1 VKVTWYQVSSGKL
14 TQGTAPAG
22 WQAASLDPGSEVW
35 LDVESPQPEELRA
48 LLAPLA
54 LHPLVLA
61 RCLVSKNV
69 PGAVSSE
76 TAVLLEFPA
85 VLTSAAE
92 DPAYLTLLLQS
103 GVLVTLRKAPMPALG
118 DLVKELLGDTTTDV
132 SHLAQ
137 LVYLILDHL
146 ADLSVKAE
154 IDVRDQVLRT
164 GQTLTEEP
172 GKVDGAELTRL
183 RWQVDRLAS
192 LTENQLYSAVALK
205 ASDHPALKE
214 PHRNA
219 YLQDLVSELELA
231 QRGIY
236 RLDSRVNDLYSYY
249 QMNQSD
255 LVDRRLRILTVVSV
269 IALPLGLIAG
279 LLGMNVG
286 GLPATH
292 IPWGFAIVMVLM
304 VGIAAIELLYFKR
317 RGWFR

>member
-1 VKVTWYQVSSGKL
+1 VKVTWYLLDSGRL
-14 TQGTAPAG
+14 IGGPAPAG
-22 WQAASLDPGSEVW
+22 WQAGSLEPASETW
-35 LDVESPQPEELRA
+35 LDIENPEPEPLRT

-54 LHPLVLA
+54 LHPLVFA
-61 RCLVSKNV
+61 RCLKAKNV
-69 PGAVSSE
+69 PGALSSDS
-76 TAVLLEFPA
+76 AVLLEFPA
-85 VLTSAAE
+85 VLAAE
-92 DPAYLTLLLQS
+92 DDHATYLTLALRP
-103 GVLVTLRKAPMPALG
+103 GVLLTLRSAPMTAFD
-118 DLVKELLGDTTTDV
+118 DLVHELTGDEAGAIED
-132 SHLAQ
+132 LAQ
-137 LVYLILDHL
+137 LMYLMLDDL

-164 GQTLTEEP
+164 ARTLTEDP
-172 GKVDGAELTRL
+172 GSVDAAELTKL

-192 LTENQLYSAVALK
+192 LIENQLYSVVGLK
-205 ASDHPALKE
+205 SSDNPALKQ

-249 QMNQSD
+249 QMTQSD
-255 LVDRRLRILTVVSV
+255 QVDRRLRILTIVSV

-286 GLPATH
+286 GLPATKT
-292 IPWGFAIVMVLM
+292 PWGFGIVIALMVLM
-304 VGIAAIELLYFKR
+304 ALAELLYFKR

>member
-1 VKVTWYQVSSGKL
+1 MKVTWYQVSTGKL
-14 TQGTAPAG
+14 VEGTTPAG
-22 WQAASLDPGSEVW
+22 WQAATLDPGSEVW
-35 LDVESPQPEELRA
+35 LDVESHQPEELRA

-61 RCLVSKNV
+61 RCLVAKNV
-69 PGAVSSE
+69 PGVVSSE
-76 TAVLLEFPA
+76 TAILLEFPA
-85 VLTSAAE
+85 MLTRAAVE
-92 DPAYLTLLLQS
+92 PAYLTLLLQS
-103 GVLVTLRKAPMPALG
+103 GVLVTLRKAPMPVLD
-118 DLVKELLGDTTTDV
+118 DLVQELLGDNTNDV

-137 LVYLILDHL
+137 LMYLILDHL
-146 ADLSVKAE
+146 TDLSVKAE
-154 IDVRDQVLRT
+154 IDARDEVLRT
-164 GQTLTEEP
+164 ARMLTEEP
-172 GKVDGAELTRL
+172 GEVDGTELTRL

-192 LTENQLYSAVALK
+192 LIENQLYSAAGLK

-255 LVDRRLRILTVVSV
+255 QVDRRLRILTIVSV

-286 GLPATH
+286 GVPATH
-292 IPWGFAIVMVLM
+292 TPWGFAIVMVLM
-304 VGIAAIELLYFKR
+304 VLMAVVELVYFKR

>member
-1 VKVTWYQVSSGKL
+1 VKVTWYLLDSGKL
-14 TQGTAPAG
+14 IQGPAPAG
-22 WQAASLDPGSEVW
+22 WQAGNLDPLTEIW
-35 LDVESPQPEELRA
+35 LDIESPQPRELRT

-76 TAVLLEFPA
+76 TTVLLEFPA
-85 VLTSAAE
+85 VIVAE
-92 DPAYLTLLLQS
+92 ADDPTYLTLLLQS
-103 GVLVTLRKAPMPALG
+103 GILVTLRPAPMPALD
-118 DLVKELLGDTTTDV
+118 DLVQELLRDKETEIA
-132 SHLAQ
+132 HLAQ
-137 LVYLILDHL
+137 LMYLMLDHL
-146 ADLSVKAE
+146 ADLSVRAE
-154 IDVRDQVLRT
+154 IEVRDQVLRT
-164 GQTLTEEP
+164 ARTLTEDP

-192 LTENQLYSAVALK
+192 LTENQLYSVAGLK
-205 ASDHPALKE
+205 ASDNPALKE

-219 YLQDLVSELELA
+219 YVQDLVSELELA
-231 QRGIY
+231 QRGTY

-249 QMNQSD
+249 QMIQSD
-255 LVDRRLRILTVVSV
+255 QVDRRLRILTIVSV

-286 GLPATH
+286 GVPATH
-292 IPWGFAIVMVLM
+292 ISWGLAIVMALM
-304 VGIAAIELLYFKR
+304 VLIALIELLYFKR

>member
-1 VKVTWYQVSSGKL
+1 
-14 TQGTAPAG
+14 
-22 WQAASLDPGSEVW
+22 
-35 LDVESPQPEELRA
+35 
-48 LLAPLA
+48 
-54 LHPLVLA
+54 VLA
-61 RCLVSKNV
+61 A
-69 PGAVSSE
+69 GAD
-76 TAVLLEFPA
+76 
-85 VLTSAAE
+85 

-103 GVLVTLRKAPMPALG
+103 GVLVTLRPAPMPAFD
-118 DLVKELLGDTTTDV
+118 DLVAGLLADNATEV

-137 LVYLILDHL
+137 LMYLMLDHL

-164 GQTLTEEP
+164 ARTLTEDP
-172 GKVDGAELTRL
+172 GRVDSAELTRL

-192 LTENQLYSAVALK
+192 LTDNQLYSVAGLK
-205 ASDHPALKE
+205 ASDNPALKE

-231 QRGIY
+231 QRGTY

-249 QMNQSD
+249 QMTQSD
-255 LVDRRLRILTVVSV
+255 QVDRRLRILTIVSV

-286 GLPATH
+286 GLPGTH
-292 IPWGFAIVMVLM
+292 APWGFAIVMVFM
-304 VGIAAIELLYFKR
+304 VLIALAELLYFKR

>member
-1 VKVTWYQVSSGKL
+1 VKVTWYLLDSGRFIE
-14 TQGTAPAG
+14 GPAPAG
-22 WQAASLDPGSEVW
+22 WQAATLDPASETW
-35 LDVESPQPEELRA
+35 LDIESPEPEQLRT

-54 LHPLVLA
+54 LHPVVLA
-61 RCLVSKNV
+61 RCLKAKNI
-69 PGAVSSE
+69 PGALSSDS
-76 TAVLLEFPA
+76 AMLLEFPA
-85 VLTSAAE
+85 VLAAE
-92 DPAYLTLLLQS
+92 DDHPTYLTLALRP
-103 GVLVTLRKAPMPALG
+103 GVLLTLRSAPMPAFD
-118 DLVKELLGDTTTDV
+118 DLVPELTGNEAGAIED
-132 SHLAQ
+132 LAQ
-137 LVYLILDHL
+137 LMYLVLDDL

-164 GQTLTEEP
+164 AKILTEDP
-172 GKVDGAELTRL
+172 GSVDATELTKL

-192 LTENQLYSAVALK
+192 LIENQLYSVVGLK
-205 ASDHPALKE
+205 SSDNPALKQ

-249 QMNQSD
+249 QMTQSD
-255 LVDRRLRILTVVSV
+255 QVDRRLRILTIVSV

-286 GLPATH
+286 GLPATKTA
-292 IPWGFAIVMVLM
+292 WGFGIVMALM
-304 VGIAAIELLYFKR
+304 ALMALAELLYFKR

>member
-1 VKVTWYQVSSGKL
+1 MKVTWYQISSGKL
-14 TQGTAPAG
+14 VEGTAPTG
-22 WQAASLDPGSEVW
+22 WQAASLEPGTEVW
-35 LDVESPQPEELRA
+35 LDIESPQPDELRA

-54 LHPLVLA
+54 LHPLALA
-61 RCLVSKNV
+61 RCLVAKNV

-76 TAVLLEFPA
+76 TVVLLEFPA
-85 VLTSAAE
+85 MLTSAAVE
-92 DPAYLTLLLQS
+92 PAYLTLLLQS
-103 GVLVTLRKAPMPALG
+103 GVLVTIHLTPMPAL
-118 DLVKELLGDTTTDV
+118 DALVQELLGDKENDV

-137 LVYLILDHL
+137 LMYLILDDL

-154 IDVRDQVLRT
+154 IDARDEVLRT
-164 GQTLTEEP
+164 ARILTEEP
-172 GKVDGAELTRL
+172 GRVDGAELTRL
-183 RWQVDRLAS
+183 RWLVDGLAS
-192 LTENQLYSAVALK
+192 LIENQLFAAAGLK

-255 LVDRRLRILTVVSV
+255 QVDRRLRILTIVSV

-286 GLPATH
+286 GVPATH
-292 IPWGFAIVMVLM
+292 TSWGFAIVMVIM
-304 VGIAAIELLYFKR
+304 VLITAVELVYFKR